1 MEQIYEDHGPKL
13 EEEAQKLKCPEDC
26 NGVVFVRKGQVVGE
40 DVFDQPETLRKLWTK
55 LLRAQLLDIL
65 AESDATAAVPEPA
78 VVRQWLDS
86 AAKSEAKA
94 YQSPALG
101 EDVRLK
107 GDHVAGAGLVVEK
120 QPVHVQMFAE

>member
-1 MEQIYEDHGPKL
+1 MEQIYEDHGPTL
-13 EEEAQKLKCPEDC
+13 EEKAQKLKCPESC
-26 NGVVFVRKGQVVGE
+26 NGVVFVRKGQVVGA
-40 DVFDQPETLRKLWTK
+40 DMFDQPETLRKLWTK

-65 AESDATAAVPEPA
+65 AESDTTAAIPEPT
-78 VVRQWLDS
+78 VVRQWLES

-107 GDHVAGAGLVVEK
+107 GEHVAGAGLVVEE
-120 QPVHVQMFAE
+120 QPVHVQVFAE